1 MADSSSI
8 VMRVSVAVA
17 IVSLG
22 WAIYTT
28 KHTNPGAGGFGPP
41 SGGASNNAGART
53 PGNRP
58 AGGAQRSG
66 GAGGEGGPGGGGGAG
81 GGAPV
86 SVITAAVR
94 NEKIEVGI
102 EAIGTAKANEA
113 VDITSK
119 ISNIVTAVHFRD
131 GEQVKAGQIL
141 VELDA
146 AQATADLAAA
156 TADYTDSVS
165 QFNRSRELLATQ
177 ALSKAQAEQLE
188 STMKANAARVAAA
201 KAKFSDTYIRAPFS
215 GRVGLRRVSLGTLI
229 SPGTVIATLDDT
241 SVIKVDF
248 AVPDVFVSELR
259 AGLDVTASTTALA
272 GRRFEGKISSVDSR
286 IDPNTR
292 SITVRAIVPN
302 RDAALRPGM
311 FLTVSVAKDERQA
324 LMIPEQALVPEQ
336 SRQFVYVVQGGKAK
350 KREVQIGLRQPGRV
364 EVSTGLIAGEFV
376 VTEGTQKIR
385 EGSSVRELQVAAGP
399 VNKAAS

>member
-28 KHTNPGAGGFGPP
+28 KHSTPAGGGFGPP
-41 SGGASNNAGART
+41 PGAAANNAGART

-58 AGGAQRSG
+58 TAGAQRSG
-66 GAGGEGGPGGGGGAG
+66 AANGDGTGGGGAG

-119 ISNIVTAVHFRD
+119 TSNIVTAVHFRD

-201 KAKFSDTYIRAPFS
+201 KAKFSDTYIRAPFG

-241 SVIKVDF
+241 SLIKVDF

-259 AGLDVTASTTALA
+259 AGLNVSASTTALP
-272 GRRFEGKISSVDSR
+272 GRHFEGQISSVDSR

-385 EGSSVRELQVAAGP
+385 EGSSVRELQVAVGP
-399 VNKAAS
+399 VSKAAS